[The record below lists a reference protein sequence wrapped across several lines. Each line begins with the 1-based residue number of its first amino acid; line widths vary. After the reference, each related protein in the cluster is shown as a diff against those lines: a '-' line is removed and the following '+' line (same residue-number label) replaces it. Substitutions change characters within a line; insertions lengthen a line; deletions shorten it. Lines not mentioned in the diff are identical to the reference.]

1 MREISVAVHLGRKL
15 HWRFETGA
23 PKLRLIVKSCACEL
37 RRRFKHGVGKPHW
50 PRKHRPAKPR
60 AAQSTAAVKPGI
72 LEICRPQKLRSG
84 KIGAIAEYRT
94 RKLRKP
100 QKHGPRKAGMRP
112 KFGPAKMAEG
122 GKHKSRKADGGG
134 QLGCAEIWQAHAPQ
148 AMAKGYLQLHYTSI
162 IYVLG
167 GAALTLAVNRFY
179 LIYLGAGFLTVA
191 IAQIRGLA
199 ARLSTD
205 HSMHSMIEHFEY
217 IYVANVANA
226 GMIIRLMFLAYAVY
240 LGTLVAK
247 HRKAMGGETP

>member
-1 MREISVAVHLGRKL
+1 MREISVAVHLGGKL

-37 RRRFKHGVGKPHW
+37 RRRFKHGVGKPHR

-94 RKLRKP
+94 RKLRKS
-100 QKHGPRKAGMRP
+100 QKHGP
-112 KFGPAKMAEG
+112 
-122 GKHKSRKADGGG
+122 RKADGGG
-134 QLGCAEIWQAHAPQ
+134 QLGCAEIWQARATQ
-148 AMAKGYLQLHYTSI
+148 AMAQGYLQLHYTSI

-205 HSMHSMIEHFEY
+205 HSMHSMIEHFED
-217 IYVANVANA
+217 IYVANVATA

-240 LGTLVAK
+240 LGTLVVK